1 VAVSQV
7 AIVLGGIVACLKW
20 QFSGCSRPGWQLSWM
35 TVFQG
40 GSFYNL
46 LVFRIEVVL
55 GGDCP
60 RWQLSG

>member
-1 VAVSQV
+1 MSSVAVFRVQSSWV
-7 AIVLGGIVACLKW
+7 AVILGGDCP
-20 QFSGCSRPGWQLSWM
+20 RWQLSWM

-40 GSFYNL
+40 GTFYNL
-46 LVFRIEVVL
+46 LVFQIEVVL